1 MEFIVFIMC
10 LPILIPLWILYVI
23 IMCNYKPKRGKKHYY
38 HDYDYDEYRYSES
51 EDDYEDCHESS
62 IYDRFQNGTCSKS
75 DMELLMEDDDI
86 RDEFYEDY

>member
-51 EDDYEDCHESS
+51 EDDYEEHHESS
-62 IYDRFQNGTCSKS
+62 IYDRFQDGTCSKS
-75 DMELLMEDDDI
+75 DIELLMEDDDI

>member
-1 MEFIVFIMC
+1 MC
-10 LPILIPLWILYVI
+10 LPTLIPLWILYVI

-62 IYDRFQNGTCSKS
+62 IYDRFQDGTCSKS
-75 DMELLMEDDDI
+75 DIELLMEDDDI

>member
-10 LPILIPLWILYVI
+10 LPILIPLWILYVV

-38 HDYDYDEYRYSES
+38 HDYDYDEY
-51 EDDYEDCHESS
+51 EDCHESS
-62 IYDRFQNGTCSKS
+62 IYDRFQDGTCSKS

-86 RDEFYEDY
+86 RDEFFEDY

>member
-51 EDDYEDCHESS
+51 KDDYEDCHESS
-62 IYDRFQNGTCSKS
+62 IYDRFQDGTCSKS
-75 DMELLMEDDDI
+75 DMELLMKDDDI
-86 RDEFYEDY
+86 RDEFYGDY